1 VDAALLAPVLRRTLV
16 TGRDVGAQ
24 SRRYLAKLP
33 RHPAKGC
40 PLALIGCEIAD
51 QVAITGVVEQLG
63 QYGLHVFHGSN
74 DGRPT
79 QKRELHM

>member
-1 VDAALLAPVLRRTLV
+1 
-16 TGRDVGAQ
+16 
-24 SRRYLAKLP
+24 LAKLP

-40 PLALIGCEIAD
+40 PLALIGREIAD

-63 QYGLHVFHGSN
+63 QSGLHVSHGSN

-79 QKRELHM
+79 QQ